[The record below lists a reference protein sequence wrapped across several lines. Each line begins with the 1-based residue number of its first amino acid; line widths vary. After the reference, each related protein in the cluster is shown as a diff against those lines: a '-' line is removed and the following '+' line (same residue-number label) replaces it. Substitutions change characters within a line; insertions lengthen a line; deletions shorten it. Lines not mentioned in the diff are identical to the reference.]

1 MKKWMMLFLALLMM
15 AGMHTAFAE
24 EEMIYADDASGF
36 VLLSDAVPDAILE
49 IRYYST
55 YNFIGDRID
64 GYEEPIALLTK
75 EAAAALKEVSDELV
89 SKGYRLKI
97 YDAYRPQMAVSHFMR
112 WALDFED
119 TRMKE
124 YFYPELEKDVLFPLG
139 YIAEHSG
146 HSRGSTVDLTLF
158 DMTTEKEVDMGGTF
172 DYFGELSHPDYT
184 GVTEEQYQ
192 NRMILREAMLA
203 HGFKPL
209 AEEWWHFTLENEP
222 YPNTYFTF
230 PVSRD
235 SLQSNANAMVGIA
248 NPWTDMTKVGLEQV
262 SGVALNVPEDA
273 EDVVF
278 RWLDSENLAEM
289 QFMLD
294 GDEYCVRVK
303 PAALEAGQLENIS
316 GIYYGWENERN
327 ITIGHCDGTIGQYQ
341 TGSEEWMELCQ
352 WYDLAPGLMYSISV
366 YTAKGLDGL
375 DLTAVA
381 EMVYIPMQG
390 DAEPTSAGSEKENV
404 LYAAVQRETDSP
416 AWVTMLPQAQ
426 DAEQLFVVAAMGMDK
441 TTAYITMHQ
450 KDENGNWKQILST
463 PGFVGRNGLCFD
475 ADRAEGCG
483 QTPIGVYHFNK
494 AFGIAA
500 DPGCKLPYFQVDENT
515 YWSGDPD
522 RHYNEMVDIR
532 DVPDLVMDDS
542 EHIIDYE
549 YQYQYCL
556 NISFNEDG
564 TPGRGSAIFLHCFGP
579 QKPFTGGCVAL
590 PENIMRMVMQ
600 QVSPDCVVVIDTMEN
615 LGGSF

>member
-1 MKKWMMLFLALLMM
+1 MKKWMTLFLAMLMM
-15 AGMHTAFAE
+15 TGMLTVFAE
-24 EEMIYADDASGF
+24 EEMIYSDDASGF

-64 GYEEPIALLTK
+64 GYEEPVALLTR

-89 SKGYRLKI
+89 AKGYRLKI

-139 YIAEHSG
+139 YIAEQSG

-184 GVTEEQYQ
+184 GITEEQYQ

-235 SLQSNANAMVGIA
+235 SLQSNANAMPGIA
-248 NPWTDMTKVGLEQV
+248 NPWTDMTKEGLEQV

-278 RWLDSENLAEM
+278 RWLDSENLAEI

-294 GDEYCVRVK
+294 GDEYCFRVK
-303 PAALEAGQLENIS
+303 PAVLEAGRLENIS

-366 YTAKGLDGL
+366 YTTKGLDGL

-390 DAEPTSAGSEKENV
+390 DAEPTSEENV
-404 LYAAVQRETDSP
+404 LYAAVQREEDSP
-416 AWVTMLPQAQ
+416 AWVAALPQAQ
-426 DAEQLFVVAAMGMDK
+426 DAEQLFVVAAMGMYK

-450 KDENGNWKQILST
+450 KDENGVWKQILST
-463 PGFVGRNGLCFD
+463 PGFVGRNGLVLD

-483 QTPIGVYHFNK
+483 QTPVGVYHFNK

-500 DPGCKLPYFQVDENT
+500 DPGCAIPYIQVDDNT

-532 DVPDLVMDDS
+532 DVPDLVLDDS
-542 EHIIDYE
+542 EHIVDYE

-579 QKPFTGGCVAL
+579 QKPYTGGCVAI
-590 PENIMRMVMQ
+590 PEYIMKQVMQ
-600 QVSPDCVVVIDTMEN
+600 NVSEDCVVVIDTLEN